1 MLIMGNM
8 NLISVQSWTYLQF
21 RNQQITIWQK
31 FEKNEAVKVTLDQA
45 PVKLDILTD
54 RLIIQK

>member
-1 MLIMGNM
+1 MLI
-8 NLISVQSWTYLQF
+8 ISVQSWTYLQF

-31 FEKNEAVKVTLDQA
+31 FEKNEPVKVTLDQA

-54 RLIIQK
+54 RVIIQK